1 MKQCEEQ
8 GTKVIQS
15 ERFDNKHLK
24 QDNYECVYGRWMKG
38 LLLPLIVSLSLP
50 LPVNAKTY
58 WLILTYDV
66 GGSGMEALE
75 MENEEACE
83 IQGKKWVNSSTHGKP
98 KSTRRFHCLIG
109 K

>member
-1 MKQCEEQ
+1 MP
-8 GTKVIQS
+8 TA
-15 ERFDNKHLK
+15 
-24 QDNYECVYGRWMKG
+24 
-38 LLLPLIVSLSLP
+38 
-50 LPVNAKTY
+50 VNAETY

-66 GGSGMEALE
+66 GGSGMGVLE

-83 IQGKKWVNSSTHGKP
+83 IQGKKWVNSYTHGKP